1 MLWVHKYRP
10 TSLESLDYNEPLTE
24 TLRRLADKE
33 DFPHL
38 LVYGPPGA
46 GKKTRVSCL
55 LRELFGPSAL
65 KIKEEQRVLQAGT
78 RKFDFVL
85 VSSNHHIEI
94 NPAEAGNQ
102 DRVVVQE
109 LLKEIAQTQ
118 PVDVT
123 AKHRFKVVVINEAD
137 SLTRDAQAALRRTME
152 IYSPN
157 LRLILLANTTG
168 SIMGPI
174 KSRTLL
180 VRVPAPTTEDIGN
193 VLAKVADAQDVQLPQ
208 DDAARNQLWQ
218 NISEKSNRNLRR
230 ALLMLETM
238 YARSEKID
246 ASTQVP
252 LTDWQLMIDRIAQSI
267 VKSRT
272 VQQLASVRKDYY
284 ELLTHCIPET
294 VILKELLF
302 ALLPRVSAVAGKNI
316 VDAAALYDHRLR
328 LGNKGIY
335 HLEAF
340 TASTMRILEEA

>member
-1 MLWVHKYRP
+1 MLWVHRYRP
-10 TSLESLDYNEPLTE
+10 TKLDNLDYNESLTE
-24 TLRRLADKE
+24 TLKRLADKE

-46 GKKTRVSCL
+46 GKKTRVTCL

-65 KIKEEQRVLQAGT
+65 KIKEEQRVLQAGS

-137 SLTRDAQAALRRTME
+137 SLSRDAQAALRRTME

-157 LRLILLANTTG
+157 LRLILLANTTA

-180 VRVPAPTTEDIGN
+180 LRVPAPSTNDIGR
-193 VLAKVADAQDVQLPQ
+193 VLAKLAEAQNVQLPPDEASRQ
-208 DDAARNQLWQ
+208 ELWN
-218 NISEKSNRNLRR
+218 NIAHKSNRNLRR
-230 ALLMLETM
+230 ALLMLEAM
-238 YARSEKID
+238 YARSEKIGP
-246 ASTQVP
+246 TTEIP
-252 LTDWQLMIDRIAQSI
+252 LADWQEMIARLAKSI
-267 VKSRT
+267 VQTRT
-272 VQQLASVRKDYY
+272 VQQLSAVRSTYY
-284 ELLTHCIPET
+284 ELLTHCVPET

-302 ALLPRVSAVAGKNI
+302 ALLPLVSAAAGKHI

-340 TASTMRILEEA
+340 TANTMRILEEA